1 MWPAQVQPV
10 GSCLGLGCGCLVW
23 SSQEGAIQES
33 LVTAAQEPAPARA
46 QKGDGA
52 GGWVLFHAWLCEST
66 HPHCSLELPGVL
78 LTPLPHDLHPAWLSV
93 PLRV

>member
-33 LVTAAQEPAPARA
+33 LVTAAQEPAPAVLRREMVRV
-46 QKGDGA
+46 
-52 GGWVLFHAWLCEST
+52 GGYSST
-66 HPHCSLELPGVL
+66 LGV
-78 LTPLPHDLHPAWLSV
+78 
-93 PLRV
+93 